1 MRPETSIQKI
11 YQSLQARYKEHV
23 IHHNISKGLLLKP
36 VPLVDIGEC
45 HETWRRKETKFLA
58 GKSNFYSSPH
68 TVLVP
73 QKKKK
78 IEKDTRHL
86 WFSNTSKKKEE
97 QGTAHPCNIYT
108 ERPSRERSNINI
120 TYKKQLT
127 QKSTMCSK
135 IKRKKMYSSL
145 CHCRSTCCGQIKQRR
160 WL

>member
-68 TVLVP
+68 TVLVS

-78 IEKDTRHL
+78 DRKRHTPFVIIQHLKKRGTRD
-86 WFSNTSKKKEE
+86 STS
-97 QGTAHPCNIYT
+97 
-108 ERPSRERSNINI
+108 
-120 TYKKQLT
+120 L
-127 QKSTMCSK
+127 
-135 IKRKKMYSSL
+135 
-145 CHCRSTCCGQIKQRR
+145 
-160 WL
+160 

>member
-1 MRPETSIQKI
+1 MGKMKKKKEKMRPETSIQKM

-73 QKKKK
+73 HKKKKKK

-86 WFSNTSKKKEE
+86 
-97 QGTAHPCNIYT
+97 
-108 ERPSRERSNINI
+108 
-120 TYKKQLT
+120 
-127 QKSTMCSK
+127 
-135 IKRKKMYSSL
+135 
-145 CHCRSTCCGQIKQRR
+145 
-160 WL
+160 